1 MYLLRIKLLEQILVR
16 FLINKLDNDAIK
28 LIRNPHQ
35 FFERMNFIE

>member
-1 MYLLRIKLLEQILVR
+1 MYLLRIKIAGTNSSR